1 MKPMNQDRTDGN
13 GTARKVLNLLVR
25 PFFPIVYTE
34 RVGGSNPSP
43 PTSHPEGMRMRVFA
57 AAAIIAFLAG
67 PAYAQTQHIPKYGE
81 VDKDKT
87 PQQIESEREAER
99 AYKRSLGNIPDQG
112 PTDPWGNVR
121 SEGAPKAA
129 AKAAPSKRTKPDTTN

>member
-1 MKPMNQDRTDGN
+1 
-13 GTARKVLNLLVR
+13 
-25 PFFPIVYTE
+25 
-34 RVGGSNPSP
+34 
-43 PTSHPEGMRMRVFA
+43 MRIFA

>member
-1 MKPMNQDRTDGN
+1 
-13 GTARKVLNLLVR
+13 
-25 PFFPIVYTE
+25 
-34 RVGGSNPSP
+34 
-43 PTSHPEGMRMRVFA
+43 MRMRVFA
-57 AAAIIAFLAG
+57 VAAVIALLAG
-67 PAYAQTQHIPKYGE
+67 PAYAQDKSIPKYGD

-87 PQQIESEREAER
+87 PQQIESERDAER

-121 SEGAPKAA
+121 SESAPKAA

>member
-1 MKPMNQDRTDGN
+1 
-13 GTARKVLNLLVR
+13 
-25 PFFPIVYTE
+25 
-34 RVGGSNPSP
+34 
-43 PTSHPEGMRMRVFA
+43 MRMRVFA
-57 AAAIIAFLAG
+57 VAAVIALLAG
-67 PAYAQTQHIPKYGE
+67 PAYAQDKSIPKYGD

-121 SEGAPKAA
+121 SESAPKAA